1 MCMSLMILIGWE
13 KKPLEQKKNS
23 YFCERKNKIVIN
35 SISLSPIK
43 II

>member
-1 MCMSLMILIGWE
+1 MSLMILIGWE
-13 KKPLEQKKNS
+13 KKPLEQKKSS
-23 YFCERKNKIVIN
+23 YFSKRKNKIVIN